1 MKWHH
6 GLIALGAIA
15 LSACGESQTAST
27 DADSLRRD
35 KHQFGSGE
43 QRNRARR
50 PERFDLHNAG
60 HNEPDRVPRGSPG
73 DGNDAAVM

>member
-27 DADSLRRD
+27 DADSQYGATSTRSEVASNETAPAD
-35 KHQFGSGE
+35 
-43 QRNRARR
+43 
-50 PERFDLHNAG
+50 PNASTYTT
-60 HNEPDRVPRGSPG
+60 PDATSQTETHEDHPTTETTPP
-73 DGNDAAVM
+73 